1 MGRSMGK
8 LALLAALIA
17 LAVLFGMEMA
27 DDGIRTVYG
36 PVGSDGATV
45 GNGGNAADSAA
56 DSRAEQRSRYY
67 AEEPQGIAYEGET
80 GDTDASATGS
90 AARRQTLDSARSGQT
105 GGEEQDPY
113 AIPRPDG
120 EPLVDS
126 LADKTAS
133 TLQRLSQSGVKAVV
147 SLFDKLSGS

>member
-8 LALLAALIA
+8 FALLAALVG

-36 PVGSDGATV
+36 PVGTDGAKQS
-45 GNGGNAADSAA
+45 GGSAA

-67 AEEPQGIAYEGET
+67 AEEPQGIAYDGEADVT
-80 GDTDASATGS
+80 GAASASERGNDAANS
-90 AARRQTLDSARSGQT
+90 SAPHAAR
-105 GGEEQDPY
+105 GEAGTWDEDPY

-120 EPLVDS
+120 QPLVDS

-133 TLQRLSQSGVKAVV
+133 TLQQLSQSGVRAVV

>member
-45 GNGGNAADSAA
+45 ASGGNAA

-80 GDTDASATGS
+80 DDKDASAAGS
-90 AARRQTLDSARSGQT
+90 AARRQTSDSARSGQAGGGGAGSVCDPET
-105 GGEEQDPY
+105 GWG
-113 AIPRPDG
+113 AAR
-120 EPLVDS
+120 
-126 LADKTAS
+126 
-133 TLQRLSQSGVKAVV
+133 RQSGGQDGVHAPAVV
-147 SLFDKLSGS
+147 AERRQSRRFAF

>member
-1 MGRSMGK
+1 MGRSMGR

-36 PVGSDGATV
+36 PVSGDGATIASD
-45 GNGGNAADSAA
+45 GNAAG
-56 DSRAEQRSRYY
+56 SRAEQRSRYY
-67 AEEPQGIAYEGET
+67 AEEPQGIAYDSGA
-80 GDTDASATGS
+80 DAADASAS
-90 AARRQTLDSARSGQT
+90 DSGRGRKTPDASRVGQT
-105 GGEEQDPY
+105 GDKTQDPY

-133 TLQRLSQSGVKAVV
+133 TLQKLSQSGVRAVV

>member
-1 MGRSMGK
+1 MGRSMGR

-36 PVGSDGATV
+36 PVSGDGATIASD
-45 GNGGNAADSAA
+45 GNAAG
-56 DSRAEQRSRYY
+56 SRAEQRSRYY
-67 AEEPQGIAYEGET
+67 AEEPQGIAYEGKSDVADAPAADS
-80 GDTDASATGS
+80 GRGRKATDASRG
-90 AARRQTLDSARSGQT
+90 GQA
-105 GGEEQDPY
+105 GGETQDPY

-133 TLQRLSQSGVKAVV
+133 TLQKLSQSGVRAVV